1 MGKQCK
7 GCGAYLQN
15 TDPMKAGYITDLTK
29 DFCVRCYRLNHY
41 GDTKQLNLHV
51 EASSVLNEISLMEKA
66 LYVWVID
73 IFHLEASQIPSLK
86 RWLNEKPVI
95 VIFTKR
101 ELLPLTMSQSKLIRA
116 VQPFLKQSQINVADV
131 IISSKMGKEGK
142 DLIIK
147 SIKRLKDSLKLEKVV
162 FFGQTNAGKSTLLN
176 TLFSE
181 TSQLSVSAY
190 PGTTLDLLKIDTS
203 IGDVYDSP
211 GIDLKDNILNH
222 LPLEAV
228 KLLQPKRQ
236 IKPITYQLM
245 QNQSLIIAG
254 LAKIDFLGAQQL
266 SVTAYFPES
275 VEIHR
280 TKVENS
286 TTQFERA
293 QENLFSIADKKLR
306 TTQLKNNP
314 EGFDLVIDHIGFF
327 SIKGKV
333 QNVSITCSEHVSF
346 SQRKVMI

>member
-1 MGKQCK
+1 MNKQCK
-7 GCGAYLQN
+7 GCGAILQN
-15 TDPMKAGYITDLTK
+15 TDSLKAGYIIDLEK

-51 EASSVLNEISLMEKA
+51 EASSVLDEISLMDKA

-73 IFHLEASQIPSLK
+73 LFHLEESQIPSLK
-86 RWLNEKPVI
+86 RWLNDKPVL
-95 VIFTKR
+95 VVFTKR

-116 VQPFLKQSQINVADV
+116 VQPFLKQSQINVVDV

-142 DLIIK
+142 DIIIS
-147 SIKRLKDSLKLEKVV
+147 SINQCKANYKLDKVV

-190 PGTTLDLLKIDTS
+190 PGTTLDLLKIETS
-203 IGDVYDSP
+203 IGEVYDSP
-211 GIDLKDNILNH
+211 GIDLKDNILNY
-222 LPLEAV
+222 LSLEAV
-228 KLLQPKRQ
+228 KLLQPKKQ
-236 IKPITYQLM
+236 VKPITFQLSLD
-245 QNQSLIIAG
+245 QSLIIGG
-254 LAKIDFLGAQQL
+254 LAKVDFIGAQQL
-266 SVTAYFPES
+266 SVTAYFPKAID
-275 VEIHR
+275 IHR
-280 TKVENS
+280 TKFENS
-286 TTQFERA
+286 MNQFDKS
-293 QENLFSIADKKLR
+293 QNNLFSISEKRVR
-306 TTQLKNNP
+306 TTQLRNNH

-333 QNVSITCSEHVSF
+333 QNVLITCSEHVSF

>member
-7 GCGAYLQN
+7 GCGAHLQS

-116 VQPFLKQSQINVADV
+116 VQPFLKQSQINVVDV

-236 IKPITYQLM
+236 VKPITYQLM

-254 LAKIDFLGAQQL
+254 LAKIDFLRAQQL

-293 QENLFSIADKKLR
+293 QENLFSISDKKLR

>member
-7 GCGAYLQN
+7 GCGAHLQS

-41 GDTKQLNLHV
+41 GDTQQLNLHV

-101 ELLPLTMSQSKLIRA
+101 ELLPLTMSQSKLLRA
-116 VQPFLKQSQINVADV
+116 VQPFLKQSQINVVDV

-236 IKPITYQLM
+236 VKPITYQLM

-293 QENLFSIADKKLR
+293 QENLFSISDKKLR

>member
-7 GCGAYLQN
+7 GCGAHLQS

-116 VQPFLKQSQINVADV
+116 VQPFLKQSQINVVDV

-236 IKPITYQLM
+236 VKPITYQLM

-293 QENLFSIADKKLR
+293 QENLFSISDKKLR

>member
-1 MGKQCK
+1 MTKQCK
-7 GCGAYLQN
+7 GCGATLQN
-15 TDPMKAGYITDLTK
+15 TDSAKAGYITNLEK

-41 GDTKQLNLHV
+41 GDTKQLNMHV
-51 EASSVLNEISLMEKA
+51 EASSVLNEISLMDKA

-73 IFHLEASQIPSLK
+73 IFHLEESQIPSLK
-86 RWLNEKPVI
+86 RWLNDKPVV

-116 VQPFLKQSQINVADV
+116 VQPFLKQSQLNVVDI

-142 DLIIK
+142 GLIIN
-147 SIKRLKDSLKLEKVV
+147 SIKNHKEQLKLDKIV

-228 KLLQPKRQ
+228 KLLQPKKQ
-236 IKPITYQLM
+236 VKPITYQLF
-245 QNQSLIIAG
+245 QDQSLIIAG
-254 LAKIDFLGAQQL
+254 LAKVDFIGAQQL
-266 SVTAYFPES
+266 SVTAYFPEDIS
-275 VEIHR
+275 IHR
-280 TKVENS
+280 TKFENS
-286 TTQFERA
+286 MKQFEKL
-293 QENLFSIADKKLR
+293 QDNLFSIPDKKLR
-306 TTQLKNNP
+306 TTQLRNNH

-327 SIKGKV
+327 SVKGTV
-333 QNVSITCSEHVSF
+333 QNISITCSEHVSF